1 MTGLPSEEQHG
12 LAEEAGWRQE
22 RDGEWNAPVSRRT
35 VLTALAATGIGLA
48 AGGAAFGSP
57 VRAGAHTVTQ
67 SAYGGAEGTSPAD
80 CCPCCCVN
88 IVCHGAKGDGTDDA
102 AAIQAAID
110 AAQAEGKKVWIPAG
124 RYRIDTAM
132 SVPSHM
138 WLDGTGE
145 LYTDVP
151 NLNLIESIDTVNVT
165 ITNIRLTGS
174 GYGTQPPNT
183 IGTPNV
189 AGSGSGIVFAKVANG
204 LIENVSITN
213 CGGDGNTP
221 DRNGVAGI
229 WLTYGC
235 KNCRVVRC
243 TVTYCRNAVNE
254 DNFYGL
260 EPYDNTFDNNVAED
274 CRFGFVTD
282 CTTAARG
289 LKIVNNTAKRCAY
302 GGIDINKTGHVLV
315 QGNTLEECGLTG
327 QPGVFASAITV
338 YGSVNF
344 RVSHVGIYANECC
357 NNWGRGIKVAQN
369 TYYCKVHDNTI
380 VGSRNS
386 GGILIQ
392 ASRYY
397 SVKGNTIVSCT
408 GTALYCN
415 PVVVGSTSVG
425 IDQSIVEGNLI
436 HNNTQHGI
444 YMEQALNVNIRGN
457 RVNNN
462 GLQAADTFYGIAL
475 ASGSTGNIVDG
486 NIVTGPNHKAGI
498 AALDANSKNNIVAS
512 NYALNNAINMQFVS
526 PEQYFANNG
535 PDRTTSGSAYIG
547 ALDLK
552 SGDAPIFLRT
562 SSGGPSGTA
571 GAELVVDEAN
581 KLLYINCGGVWYK
594 TDTLSPA

>member
-1 MTGLPSEEQHG
+1 MTGVPSEEKYGQG
-12 LAEEAGWRQE
+12 EEAAQLEE
-22 RDGEWNAPVSRRT
+22 RDREARISRRT
-35 VLTALAATGIGLA
+35 VLTALAAAGIGLA
-48 AGGAAFGSP
+48 AGGAAFGPP
-57 VRAGAHTVTQ
+57 VHAGAHSVTK
-67 SAYGGAEGTSPAD
+67 SAYGGSEGTSPAD
-80 CCPCCCVN
+80 GCACCCVN
-88 IVCHGAKGDGTDDA
+88 IVCHGAKGDGADDA

-110 AAQAEGKKVWIPAG
+110 AAQAEGKKVWIPEG
-124 RYRIDTAM
+124 RFRIGTAL

-138 WLDGTGE
+138 KIDGTGE

-165 ITNIRLTGS
+165 ISNIRLTGS

-183 IGTPNV
+183 IGTPNI
-189 AGSGSGIVFAKVANG
+189 AGSGSGIVFAKVTDG
-204 LIENVSITN
+204 LIENVKITR

-221 DRNGVAGI
+221 DRNGVAGV

-243 TVTYCRNAVNE
+243 TVTHCRNAINE
-254 DNFYGL
+254 DNYYGL
-260 EPYDNTFDNNVAED
+260 EPYDNTFDNNVVED
-274 CRFGFVTD
+274 CRFGLVTD

-344 RVSHVGIYANECC
+344 RVSHVSIYDNECF

-397 SVKGNTIVSCT
+397 SVKGNTIASCT

-425 IDQSIVEGNLI
+425 IDQSIVEGNII

-462 GLQAADTFYGIAL
+462 GLQTADTFYGIAL
-475 ASGSTGNIVDG
+475 ANGSTGNIIDG

-498 AALDANSKNNIVAS
+498 AALDANSKNNIVVS
-512 NYALNNAINMQFVS
+512 NYALSNALNMQFVS
-526 PEQYFANNG
+526 QEQYFTNNG
-535 PDRTTSGSAYIG
+535 QDRTTSGSSYIG

-552 SGDAPIFLRT
+552 SGNAPIFLRS
-562 SSGGPSGTA
+562 SSGLPSGTT

>member
-1 MTGLPSEEQHG
+1 MTGVPSEQKNESG
-12 LAEEAGWRQE
+12 LLQGAYPDREARI
-22 RDGEWNAPVSRRT
+22 NRRT
-35 VLTALAATGIGLA
+35 VLTALAAAGIGLA
-48 AGGAAFGSP
+48 AGGTALGPTA
-57 VRAGAHTVTQ
+57 RAVAHSVTE
-67 SAYGGAEGTSPAD
+67 STYGGTGGTPQAD
-80 CCPCCCVN
+80 GCSCCCVH
-88 IVCHGAKGDGTDDA
+88 IIDYGAKGDGADDA
-102 AAIQAAID
+102 AAIQEAINAARV
-110 AAQAEGKKVWIPAG
+110 EGKKVWIPEG
-124 RYRIDTAM
+124 RFRIDTAL
-132 SVPSHM
+132 SVPSH
-138 WLDGTGE
+138 LVIDGTGE

-165 ITNIRLTGS
+165 ISNIRLTGS

-183 IGTPNV
+183 IGTPNI
-189 AGSGSGIVFAKVANG
+189 AGSGSGIVFAKVTNG
-204 LIENVSITN
+204 LIENVKITR
-213 CGGDGNTP
+213 CGGDGNAP
-221 DRNGVAGI
+221 DRNGVAGV
-229 WLTYGC
+229 WLTFGC

-243 TVTYCRNAVNE
+243 TVTYCRNAINE
-254 DNFYGL
+254 DNYYGL
-260 EPYDNTFDNNVAED
+260 EPYDNTFDNNVIED
-274 CRFGFVTD
+274 CRFGLVTD

-327 QPGVFASAITV
+327 QPGLFASAITV

-344 RVSHVGIYANECC
+344 RVSHVSIYDNECF

-397 SVKGNTIVSCT
+397 SVKGNTIASCT

-415 PVVVGSTSVG
+415 PVVVGTTPVG
-425 IDQSIVEGNLI
+425 IDQSIVEGNII

-444 YMEQALNVNIRGN
+444 YMEQALNVHIRGN
-457 RVNNN
+457 RINNN
-462 GLQAADTFYGIAL
+462 GLQSANTFYGIAL
-475 ASGSTGNIVDG
+475 TSGSSGNIIDG
-486 NIVTGPNHKAGI
+486 NIVTGPNHKVGI
-498 AALDANSKNNIVAS
+498 TALDTNSNKNIVAS
-512 NYALNNAINMQFVS
+512 NFVLNNAVNMQFVS
-526 PEQYFANNG
+526 QEQFFTNNG
-535 PDRTTSGSAYIG
+535 ENRITSGSSYIG

-562 SSGGPSGTA
+562 SSGVPSGTT
-571 GAELVVDEAN
+571 GAEMVVDEAN

>member
-1 MTGLPSEEQHG
+1 MTGVPSEQKNESGRLQG
-12 LAEEAGWRQE
+12 AYPDREARI
-22 RDGEWNAPVSRRT
+22 NRRT
-35 VLTALAATGIGLA
+35 VLTALAAAGIGLA
-48 AGGAAFGSP
+48 AGGTALGPTA
-57 VRAGAHTVTQ
+57 RAVAHSVTE
-67 SAYGGAEGTSPAD
+67 STYGGTGETPQAD
-80 CCPCCCVN
+80 GCSCCCVN
-88 IVCHGAKGDGTDDA
+88 IIDYGAKGDGADDA
-102 AAIQAAID
+102 AAIQEAINAARV
-110 AAQAEGKKVWIPAG
+110 EGKKVWIPEG
-124 RYRIDTAM
+124 RFRIDTAL

-138 WLDGTGE
+138 VMDGTGE

-165 ITNIRLTGS
+165 ISNIRLTGS

-183 IGTPNV
+183 IGTPNI
-189 AGSGSGIVFAKVANG
+189 AGSGSGIVFAKVTNG
-204 LIENVSITN
+204 LIENVKITR
-213 CGGDGNTP
+213 CGGDGNAP
-221 DRNGVAGI
+221 DRNGVAGV
-229 WLTYGC
+229 WLTFGC

-243 TVTYCRNAVNE
+243 TVTYCRNAINE
-254 DNFYGL
+254 DNYYGL
-260 EPYDNTFDNNVAED
+260 EPYDNTFDNNVIED
-274 CRFGFVTD
+274 CRFGLVTD

-327 QPGVFASAITV
+327 QPGLFASAITV

-344 RVSHVGIYANECC
+344 RVSHVSIYDNECY

-397 SVKGNTIVSCT
+397 SVKGNTIASCT

-415 PVVVGSTSVG
+415 PVVVGTTPVG
-425 IDQSIVEGNLI
+425 IDQSIVEGNII

-444 YMEQALNVNIRGN
+444 YMEQALNVHIRGN
-457 RVNNN
+457 RINNN
-462 GLQAADTFYGIAL
+462 GLQSANTFYGIAL
-475 ASGSTGNIVDG
+475 TSGSSGNIIDG
-486 NIVTGPNHKAGI
+486 NIVTGPNHKVGI
-498 AALDANSKNNIVAS
+498 TALDANSNKNIVAS
-512 NYALNNAINMQFVS
+512 NFVLNNAVNMQFVS
-526 PEQYFANNG
+526 QEQFFTNNG
-535 PDRTTSGSAYIG
+535 ENRITSGSSYIG

-562 SSGGPSGTA
+562 SSGVPSGTT
-571 GAELVVDEAN
+571 GAEMVVDEAN
-581 KLLYINCGGVWYK
+581 KLLYINCGGGWYK

>member
-1 MTGLPSEEQHG
+1 MTRGPSQQKDGQE
-12 LAEEAGWRQE
+12 EEAGRHQDSDRDRERQI
-22 RDGEWNAPVSRRT
+22 SRRK
-35 VLTALAATGIGLA
+35 VLTALAAAGVGLA
-48 AGGAAFGSP
+48 AGGAAFGPSA
-57 VRAGAHTVTQ
+57 RAGAHSVTE
-67 SAYGGAEGTSPAD
+67 STYGGTGGTSPAD
-80 CCPCCCVN
+80 GCSCCCVN
-88 IVCHGAKGDGTDDA
+88 IIDYGAKGDGSDDA
-102 AAIQAAID
+102 AAIQGALD
-110 AAQAEGKKVWIPAG
+110 AARAAGKKVWIPEG
-124 RYRIDTAM
+124 RFRIDTAL

-138 WLDGTGE
+138 VMDGTGE
-145 LYTDVP
+145 LFTDVP

-165 ITNIRLTGS
+165 IMNIRLTGS
-174 GYGTQPPNT
+174 GYGIQPPNT
-183 IGTPNV
+183 IGTPNI
-189 AGSGSGIVFAKVANG
+189 AGSGSGIVFAKVMNG
-204 LIENVSITN
+204 RIENVKITR

-221 DRNGVAGI
+221 DRNGVAGV
-229 WLTYGC
+229 WLTFGC
-235 KNCRVVRC
+235 QNCRVVRC
-243 TVTYCRNAVNE
+243 AVTHCRNAINE
-254 DNFYGL
+254 DNYYGL
-260 EPYDNTFDNNVAED
+260 EPFDNTFDNNVAED

-289 LKIVNNTAKRCAY
+289 LKIINNTAKRCAY

-344 RVSHVGIYANECC
+344 RVSHVSIYDNECY

-369 TYYCKVHDNTI
+369 TYYCKIHDNTI

-415 PVVVGSTSVG
+415 PVVVGTTPVG
-425 IDQSIVEGNLI
+425 IDQSIVEGNII

-457 RVNNN
+457 RINNN
-462 GLQAADTFYGIAL
+462 GLQAANMFYGIAL
-475 ASGSTGNIVDG
+475 ASGSTGNIIDG
-486 NIVTGPNHKAGI
+486 NIVTGSNHKAGI
-498 AALDANSKNNIVAS
+498 AALDANSKKNIVVS
-512 NYALNNAINMQFVS
+512 NYSLNNAVNMQFVS
-526 PEQYFANNG
+526 QEQFFTNNG
-535 PDRTTSGSAYIG
+535 EDRTTSGSSYIG

-552 SGDAPIFLRT
+552 TGDAPIFLRT
-562 SSGGPSGTA
+562 SSGVPSGTS
-571 GAELVVDEAN
+571 GAEMVVDEAN